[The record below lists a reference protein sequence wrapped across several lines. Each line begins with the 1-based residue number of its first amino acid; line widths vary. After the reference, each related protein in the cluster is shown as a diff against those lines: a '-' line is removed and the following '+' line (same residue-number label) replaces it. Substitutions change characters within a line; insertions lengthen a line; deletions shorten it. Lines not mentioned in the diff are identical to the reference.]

1 MLAISG
7 YLMNRRSR
15 ENNGIR
21 IWFTGKDPE
30 LQMKLKTLASYSYG
44 TEAGVGNGTP
54 NPWGI
59 RLATFRA
66 VTAIGILV
74 AGIFAGLT
82 TAHWIP
88 FVTGLLGTLAG
99 SLLALIGAFGTV
111 DWMNWRSIPKQILES
126 KLDDILL
133 KTTIV
138 YYGDSHPD
146 DLSILT
152 GYNAWKA
159 LRADENEWPVIRA
172 NSLTLSAAEL
182 ATIVSP
188 PEMGE
193 TSGVMARDMIQEVPA
208 PPPSKPFLDAPF
220 KVGLSVSEELPVGI
234 DPDAHALATGGSRSG
249 KTSIAYA
256 MLTQLIERGDDA
268 PGIFLVDPH
277 LSLSDSIL
285 QFIHELPPEKRA
297 KAIQRLRIISPDQ
310 PEVVPLNLLALDDY
324 SWAGNAIV
332 QVGQRIWDDY
342 WGPRMQA
349 ALLALFRLAHA
360 WNKHNPEK
368 MGLLHVV
375 FAAFNIRWRHAAIGF
390 LSPSERL
397 GALALDALLG
407 QHSEDGLRNQNWV
420 TEVVSPILSKVMALE
435 LSPWLFAAMH
445 QGTFVDL
452 EKWINER
459 AWIIMR
465 LPVGEMGRESAR
477 LTASVLY
484 NVFDAAFRKATSLQP
499 IPFYFFID
507 EAQEIGSGMRL
518 ESMLSEGAKFGG
530 RMFILSQSL
539 SMMRR
544 TEGMESLVQSLLANT
559 STQAFFSP
567 DPEDADIIRTIL
579 SSYHRYGD
587 ITLDLP
593 TLQCWLRGRIEKHWQ
608 PPTLAKIKPL
618 GTSNRADVQALIRD
632 VISAH
637 PNDYVIA
644 RDWEQGGIGA
654 IEKLIS
660 PSMKLLLQQAI
671 NPDIAQQDIEKML
684 AEAAQEEMRQRIAK
698 IEKKRALNKSEDPA
712 DVRADRPAKPVQ
724 TSIDEDRDRLGL

>member
-7 YLMNRRSR
+7 YLMNHRNR

-30 LQMKLKTLASYSYG
+30 LQTKLKALVSYSYG
-44 TEAGVGNGTP
+44 TESGVSNDAP

-59 RLATFRA
+59 RLTVLRA
-66 VTAIGILV
+66 IAALGILI

-82 TAHWIP
+82 TAHWIHLAL
-88 FVTGLLGTLAG
+88 GLIGTLSG
-99 SLLALIGAFGTV
+99 CLLMLVATFGIL
-111 DWMNWRSIPKQILES
+111 DWMNWRSVPKQILEE
-126 KLDDILL
+126 KLNDILL
-133 KTTIV
+133 KATIV
-138 YYGDSHPD
+138 YYGDRYPN

-152 GYNAWKA
+152 GHNTWKA
-159 LRADENEWPVIRA
+159 LRASESEWPLIRGY
-172 NSLTLSAAEL
+172 SLTLSATEL
-182 ATIVSP
+182 ATMVSP

-193 TSGVMARDMIQEVPA
+193 ISGVIARDTIQEIPA

-220 KVGLSVSEELPVGI
+220 KVGLSVAEDLQVGI
-234 DPDAHALATGGSRSG
+234 DPDAHGLAIGGSRSG

-256 MLTQLIERGDDA
+256 MLTRLIERGDDA

-297 KAIQRLRIISPDQ
+297 KAVQRLRIITPDQ
-310 PEVVPLNLLALDDY
+310 PEVIPLNLLALDDF

-332 QVGQRIWDDY
+332 QVGRRVWDDY

-360 WNKHNPEK
+360 WNKHNQEK

-375 FAAFNIRWRHAAIGF
+375 FAAFNVRWRHAAIGF
-390 LSPSERL
+390 LSPVDRL
-397 GALALDALLG
+397 GILALDALLG
-407 QHSEDGLRNQNWV
+407 QYGEDGGRNQNWV

-445 QGTFVDL
+445 QGRFVDL
-452 EKWINER
+452 EEWINER
-459 AWIIMR
+459 SWIILR

-477 LTASVLY
+477 LTACVLY
-484 NVFDAAFRKATSLQP
+484 NVFDAAFRKATSAKP

-507 EAQEIGSGMRL
+507 EVQEIGSGMQL
-518 ESMLSEGAKFGG
+518 ESMLSEGAKFGA

-544 TEGMESLVQSLLANT
+544 MDGMDVLVQSLLANT

-567 DPEDADIIRTIL
+567 DPEDADTIRAIL
-579 SSYHRYGD
+579 SSSIRYGD

-618 GTSNRADVQALIRD
+618 GTSNPANVQALIRD

-637 PNDYVIA
+637 PKDYVVGT
-644 RDWEQGGIGA
+644 DWEQGALGA
-654 IEKLIS
+654 LEKLIS
-660 PSMKLLLQQAI
+660 PSMRLLLQEAI
-671 NPDIAQQDIEKML
+671 NPDIALQDIEKML
-684 AEAAQEEMRQRIAK
+684 AEAAQEEIRQRIAK
-698 IEKKRALNKSEDPA
+698 MGRKKAVNKGQDPA
-712 DVRADRPAKPVQ
+712 KVSVDSPARPAQ
-724 TSIDEDRDRLGL
+724 QSMDEDQARLGL